1 MAKSIVITGASSGL
15 GEGMARHLAKRGH
28 RLALCARRRDR
39 LDTLAAELAKLPG
52 GDPIVEE
59 LDVTDYA
66 SIPAVMDRIAKRL
79 GRIDVV
85 IANAGIAVNTP
96 IGKGKFDD
104 VRRTIETNLLGAIAT
119 IEAAVELFRKQG
131 GGHVVGISSVAA
143 ARGMKGQGAYS
154 ASKAGLSR
162 YLEAL
167 RVEVLRDNIRVTD
180 LAPGY
185 IDTDLN
191 RSIPNRPF
199 LVTAER
205 GTEILANLIEKQ
217 VAFRYVPAWPW
228 TIVAQVLKILPAK
241 AVARM

>member
-28 RLALCARRRDR
+28 RLALCARRRER
-39 LDTLAAELAKLPG
+39 LDALAKELAKLASG
-52 GDPIVEE
+52 EPIVEE

-66 SIPAVMDRIAKRL
+66 SIPGVMDRIAKRL
-79 GRIDVV
+79 GRIDVL

-119 IEAAVELFRKQG
+119 MEAAVELFRKQG

-205 GTEILANLIEKQ
+205 GTEILADLIEKQ

>member
-1 MAKSIVITGASSGL
+1 MAKSIMITGASSGL
-15 GEGMARHLAKRGH
+15 GEGMARHLARRGH

-39 LDTLAAELAKLPG
+39 LDALAAELAAMPSGIPL
-52 GDPIVEE
+52 VEE

-66 SIPAVMDRIAKRL
+66 SVPVVIDRIASKL
-79 GRIDVV
+79 GRIDVI
-85 IANAGIAVNTP
+85 IANAGVAINTP
-96 IGKGKFDD
+96 IGKGNFDA

-131 GGHVVGISSVAA
+131 GGHIVGISSVAA

-167 RVEVLRDNIRVTD
+167 RAETVGDNIRVTD

-205 GTEILANLIEKQ
+205 GTEILADMIEKQ
-217 VAFRYVPAWPW
+217 VGFRYVPSWPW
-228 TIVAQVLKILPAK
+228 TVVAQILKILPVK
-241 AVARM
+241 AIARM

>member
-1 MAKSIVITGASSGL
+1 M
-15 GEGMARHLAKRGH
+15 
-28 RLALCARRRDR
+28 
-39 LDTLAAELAKLPG
+39 PG
-52 GDPIVEE
+52 GAPIVEE

-66 SIPAVMDRIAKRL
+66 SVSVVMDRIAKKL

-85 IANAGIAVNTP
+85 VANAGIAINTP
-96 IGKGKFDD
+96 IGKGRFDD
-104 VRRTIETNLLGAIAT
+104 VRRTIETNVLGAIAT

-154 ASKAGLSR
+154 ASKAALSR
-162 YLEAL
+162 YLESL
-167 RVEVLRDNIRVTD
+167 RAEVLRDNIRVTD

-205 GTEILANLIEKQ
+205 GTEILADNIEKE
-217 VAFRYVPAWPW
+217 VGFRYVPAWPW
-228 TIVAQVLKILPAK
+228 TVVAQVLKILPTK
-241 AVARM
+241 AIARM

>member
-1 MAKSIVITGASSGL
+1 MAKSIMITGASSGL

-39 LDTLAAELAKLPG
+39 LDALAVELGKLPG
-52 GDPIVEE
+52 GRPVVEE

-66 SIPAVMDRIAKRL
+66 SVPTVMDRIARQL

-85 IANAGIAVNTP
+85 VANAGIALNTP
-96 IGKGKFDD
+96 IGMGRLDD

-119 IEAAVELFRKQG
+119 IESAVELFRKQH
-131 GGHVVGISSVAA
+131 GGHVVGISSVSA
-143 ARGMKGQGAYS
+143 ARGMKGHGAYS

-167 RVEVLRDNIRVTD
+167 RAEVASDNIRVTD

-205 GTEILANLIEKQ
+205 GTAMIADMIEKE
-217 VAFRYVPAWPW
+217 VGFRYVPTWPW
-228 TIVAQVLKILPAK
+228 TIVAQILKILPTK
-241 AVARM
+241 AIARM

>member
-1 MAKSIVITGASSGL
+1 MAKSIMITGASSGL

-39 LDTLAAELAKLPG
+39 LEALAADLGTLPG
-52 GDPIVEE
+52 GAPIVEE
-59 LDVTDYA
+59 LDVTDYGSVA
-66 SIPAVMDRIAKRL
+66 TVMDRVARRL

-85 IANAGIAVNTP
+85 VANAGIAVNTP
-96 IGKGKFDD
+96 IGTGRFDD

-131 GGHVVGISSVAA
+131 GGHVVGISSVSAL
-143 ARGMKGQGAYS
+143 RGMKGQGAYS

-167 RVEVLRDNIRVTD
+167 RAEVTRENIRVTD

-205 GTEILANLIEKQ
+205 GTEIMADMIEKE
-217 VAFRYVPAWPW
+217 VGFRYVPVWPW
-228 TIVAQVLKILPAK
+228 TAVAQVLKILPTK
-241 AVARM
+241 VIARM

>member
-1 MAKSIVITGASSGL
+1 MAKSIMITGASSGL
-15 GEGMARHLAKRGH
+15 GEGMARHLAARGH

-39 LDTLAAELAKLPG
+39 LDALAKELASSPG
-52 GDPIVEE
+52 GAPLIEE

-66 SIPAVMDRIAKRL
+66 SVAPVMDRVAGKL
-79 GRIDVV
+79 GPIDVV
-85 IANAGIAVNTP
+85 IANAGIAINTP
-96 IGKGKFDD
+96 IGKGRFED

-119 IEAAVELFRKQG
+119 IEAAVERFRKQG
-131 GGHVVGISSVAA
+131 HGHVVGISSVAA

-167 RVEVLRDNIRVTD
+167 RAEVAGDNIRVTD

-191 RSIPNRPF
+191 RSIKNRPF
-199 LVTAER
+199 LVSAEQ
-205 GTEILANLIEKQ
+205 GTKTIADLIEKE
-217 VAFRYVPAWPW
+217 VGFRYVPAWPW
-228 TIVAQVLKILPAK
+228 TVVAQVLKILPVKAIAK
-241 AVARM
+241 M

>member
-1 MAKSIVITGASSGL
+1 MATSVMITGASSGL
-15 GEGMARHLAKRGH
+15 GEGIARHLATRGH

-39 LDTLAAELAKLPG
+39 LDALATELAASPG
-52 GDPIVEE
+52 GPPIVEE
-59 LDVTDYA
+59 LDVTVYA
-66 SIPAVMDRIAKRL
+66 SIPVVMERIANKL

-85 IANAGIAVNTP
+85 VANAGVAPNTP

-104 VRRTIETNLLGAIAT
+104 VRRTIETNVLGAIAT
-119 IEAAVELFRKQG
+119 IEAAVALFRHQG

-154 ASKAGLSR
+154 ASKAALGR

-167 RVEVLRDNIRVTD
+167 RAEVVGENIRVTEI
-180 LAPGY
+180 APGY

-199 LVTAER
+199 LVSAER
-205 GTEILANLIEKQ
+205 GTEMIADMIEKE
-217 VAFRYVPAWPW
+217 VGFRYVPVWPW
-228 TIVAQVLKILPAK
+228 TLVAQLLKILPTK
-241 AVARM
+241 AIARM

>member
-1 MAKSIVITGASSGL
+1 MAKSIMITGASSGL

-39 LDTLAAELAKLPG
+39 LDALAAELRSAPG
-52 GDPIVEE
+52 GAPVVEE
-59 LDVTDYA
+59 LDVTDYVTV
-66 SIPAVMDRIAKRL
+66 PVVMDRIARQL

-85 IANAGIAVNTP
+85 IANAGVAINTP

-104 VRRTIETNLLGAIAT
+104 VCRTIETNLLGAIAT

-167 RVEVLRDNIRVTD
+167 RAEVARDNIRVTD

-205 GTEILANLIEKQ
+205 GTEIIADMIEKE
-217 VAFRYVPAWPW
+217 VGFRYVPAWPW
-228 TIVAQVLKILPAK
+228 TIVAQVLKILPTK
-241 AVARM
+241 AIARM

>member
-1 MAKSIVITGASSGL
+1 MGKSIMITGASSGL

-39 LDTLAAELAKLPG
+39 LDALAADLAKLPG
-52 GDPIVEE
+52 GAPIVEE

-66 SIPAVMDRIAKRL
+66 SVPVVIDRVAKQL

-85 IANAGIAVNTP
+85 IANAGVALNTP
-96 IGKGKFDD
+96 VGKGKFDD
-104 VRRTIETNLLGAIAT
+104 IRRTIETNLLGAIAT
-119 IEAAVELFRKQG
+119 IEAGVELFRQQG

-143 ARGMKGQGAYS
+143 TRGMKGQGAYS

-167 RVEVLRDNIRVTD
+167 RAEVVRDNIRVTD

-191 RSIPNRPF
+191 RMIPNRPF
-199 LVTAER
+199 LVSAER
-205 GTEILANLIEKQ
+205 GTEIIADLIEKQ
-217 VAFRYVPAWPW
+217 VGFRYVPAWPW
-228 TIVAQVLKILPAK
+228 TIVAQVLKILPTKAIAK
-241 AVARM
+241 M

>member
-1 MAKSIVITGASSGL
+1 MAKSIMITGASSGL
-15 GEGMARHLAKRGH
+15 GEGMARHLAERGH
-28 RLALCARRRDR
+28 RLALCARRRER

-52 GDPIVEE
+52 GEPIVEE

-66 SIPAVMDRIAKRL
+66 SVPVVMNRVANKL
-79 GRIDVV
+79 GRIDIVV
-85 IANAGIAVNTP
+85 ANAGIAINTP
-96 IGKGKFDD
+96 VGKGNFAD

-119 IEAAVELFRKQG
+119 IEAAVEMFRKQG
-131 GGHVVGISSVAA
+131 GGHVVGISSVSA
-143 ARGMKGQGAYS
+143 ARGMRGQGAYS

-167 RVEVLRDNIRVTD
+167 RAEVVRENIRVTD

-199 LVTAER
+199 LVSAER
-205 GTEILANLIEKQ
+205 GTEIIAGLIEKQ
-217 VAFRYVPAWPW
+217 VGFRYVPSWPW
-228 TIVAQVLKILPAK
+228 TLVAQILKILPTKAIAK
-241 AVARM
+241 M

>member
-1 MAKSIVITGASSGL
+1 MAKSIMITGASSGL
-15 GEGMARHLAKRGH
+15 GEGMARHLARRGH

-39 LDTLAAELAKLPG
+39 LDALAAELANLPG
-52 GDPIVEE
+52 GKPIVDE

-66 SIPAVMDRIAKRL
+66 SVPVVMARIASQL
-79 GRIDVV
+79 GRLDVV
-85 IANAGIAVNTP
+85 IANAGIAINTP
-96 IGKGKFDD
+96 VGKGNFDD

-119 IEAAVELFRKQG
+119 IEAAVEMFRKQG

-162 YLEAL
+162 YLEAV
-167 RVEVLRDNIRVTD
+167 RAEVLRDNIRVTD

-191 RSIPNRPF
+191 RSIANRPF

-205 GTEILANLIEKQ
+205 GTEILADLIEKQ
-217 VAFRYVPAWPW
+217 VGFRYVPSWPW
-228 TIVAQVLKILPAK
+228 TVVAQILKVLPTK
-241 AVARM
+241 AIARM

>member
-1 MAKSIVITGASSGL
+1 MAKSIMITGASSGL

-39 LDTLAAELAKLPG
+39 LDALAAELAAMPG
-52 GDPIVEE
+52 GAPLVEE

-66 SIPAVMDRIAKRL
+66 SVPVVMDRIASKL

-85 IANAGIAVNTP
+85 IANAGVAINTP
-96 IGKGKFDD
+96 IGKGNFDD

-131 GGHVVGISSVAA
+131 GGHIVGISSVAA

-167 RVEVLRDNIRVTD
+167 RAETVRDNIRVTD

-205 GTEILANLIEKQ
+205 GTEILTDMIEKQ
-217 VAFRYVPAWPW
+217 VGFRYVPSWPW
-228 TIVAQVLKILPAK
+228 TVVAQILKILPVKAIAK
-241 AVARM
+241 M

>member
-1 MAKSIVITGASSGL
+1 M
-15 GEGMARHLAKRGH
+15 
-28 RLALCARRRDR
+28 
-39 LDTLAAELAKLPG
+39 PG
-52 GDPIVEE
+52 GAPIVEE

-66 SIPAVMDRIAKRL
+66 SVPVVMDRITSKL

-85 IANAGIAVNTP
+85 IANAGVAINTP
-96 IGKGKFDD
+96 IGKGNFDD

-131 GGHVVGISSVAA
+131 GGHIVGISSVAA
-143 ARGMKGQGAYS
+143 ARGMKAQGAYS

-167 RVEVLRDNIRVTD
+167 RAETVRDNIRVTD

-205 GTEILANLIEKQ
+205 GTEILTDMIEKQ
-217 VAFRYVPAWPW
+217 VGFRYVPSWPW
-228 TIVAQVLKILPAK
+228 TVVAQILKILPVKAIAK
-241 AVARM
+241 M

>member
-1 MAKSIVITGASSGL
+1 MAKSIMITGASSGL
-15 GEGMARHLAKRGH
+15 GEGMARHLARRGH

-39 LDTLAAELAKLPG
+39 LDALATELANLPG
-52 GDPIVEE
+52 GKPIVEE

-66 SIPAVMDRIAKRL
+66 SVPVVMARIASQL
-79 GRIDVV
+79 GRLDVV
-85 IANAGIAVNTP
+85 IANAGIAINTP
-96 IGKGKFDD
+96 VGKGNFDD

-119 IEAAVELFRKQG
+119 IEAAVEMFRKQG

-162 YLEAL
+162 YLEAV
-167 RVEVLRDNIRVTD
+167 RAEVLRDNIRVTD

-191 RSIPNRPF
+191 RSIANRPF

-205 GTEILANLIEKQ
+205 GTEILADLIEKQ
-217 VAFRYVPAWPW
+217 VGFRYVPSWPW
-228 TIVAQVLKILPAK
+228 TVVAQILKVLPTK
-241 AVARM
+241 AIARM